1 MVQKIKVDYK
11 KKMKQLIEWVVKY
24 TRERVGKL
32 KLIIK
37 KMKQL
42 IEWIVKYT
50 REWVEKL
57 KLIIKKIN
65 KK

>member
-1 MVQKIKVDYK
+1 
-11 KKMKQLIEWVVKY
+11 MKQLIEWIVKY
-24 TRERVGKL
+24 TREWVEKL

-37 KMKQL
+37 KIKNKMKQL